1 MNGGAREP
9 VRLPRP
15 QVLAHFLDGL
25 LPRPFPDGFPVL
37 LGPLRGPLL
46 FFAILSPPCNSS
58 ILGSLNRYEIN
69 LTGFRLL
76 DINHARKQF
85 SITDLEGVLAQST

>member
-1 MNGGAREP
+1 MVGRGSPFDSPARS
-9 VRLPRP
+9 
-15 QVLAHFLDGL
+15 VLAHFLDGL
-25 LPRPFPDGFPVL
+25 LPRPLPDGFPVL
-37 LGPLRGPLL
+37 LGPFRGPLL
-46 FFAILSPPCNSS
+46 FLAILSPPCYSS